1 MPVNG
6 RDPQRRWQGPGN
18 LSRLIRVT
26 AHPGQR
32 ADAAGLLA
40 QVAAQTRAGK
50 LQPRP
55 GLDAVSRLLA
65 AGWAPA
71 EVKRHTAR
79 LARRLA
85 RPVCTDTS
93 LVSNLGV
100 LPDPPSFSGS
110 GQEPLWLSGP
120 APMPRGLAVGAVTV
134 AGRLHLCVHYR
145 HALLDSGAAA
155 DFTAAYCQALAG
167 LAALP
172 QGRPP

>member
-1 MPVNG
+1 M
-6 RDPQRRWQGPGN
+6 
-18 LSRLIRVT
+18 
-26 AHPGQR
+26 
-32 ADAAGLLA
+32 
-40 QVAAQTRAGK
+40 
-50 LQPRP
+50 
-55 GLDAVSRLLA
+55 SRLLA

-71 EVKRHTAR
+71 AVKRRTAR
-79 LARRLA
+79 PPASP

-100 LPDPPSFSGS
+100 SLPPCFGGG
-110 GQEPLWLSGP
+110 GQDPLWFYGP

-134 AGRLHLCVHYR
+134 DGRLHLCVHYR

-155 DFTAAYCQALAG
+155 DFTAAYCRMLAG